1 MYILNDGQER
11 YNFILT
17 YFTCR
22 LTCKCEEMHLIYSV
36 FTFFLVKKDLQG
48 RHLLNS

>member
-1 MYILNDGQER
+1 MYFLNDGQER

-22 LTCKCEEMHLIYSV
+22 LTCKYEEMRLIYSV
-36 FTFFLVKKDLQG
+36 FIFFLMKKDLQG